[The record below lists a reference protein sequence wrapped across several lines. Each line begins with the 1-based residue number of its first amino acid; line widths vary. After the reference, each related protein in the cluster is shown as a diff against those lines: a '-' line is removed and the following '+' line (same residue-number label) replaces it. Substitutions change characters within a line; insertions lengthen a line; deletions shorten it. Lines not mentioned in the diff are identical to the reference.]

1 MKQMQIFYLKCGLR
15 QASCLRQRNGWEQ
28 GNTDASQIGP
38 VAQLVR
44 ATDSYMRGDE
54 LEKRDEGL
62 FVMES
67 REEILNE
74 LFKED

>member
-1 MKQMQIFYLKCGLR
+1 
-15 QASCLRQRNGWEQ
+15 
-28 GNTDASQIGP
+28 
-38 VAQLVR
+38 
-44 ATDSYMRGDE
+44 MRGDE